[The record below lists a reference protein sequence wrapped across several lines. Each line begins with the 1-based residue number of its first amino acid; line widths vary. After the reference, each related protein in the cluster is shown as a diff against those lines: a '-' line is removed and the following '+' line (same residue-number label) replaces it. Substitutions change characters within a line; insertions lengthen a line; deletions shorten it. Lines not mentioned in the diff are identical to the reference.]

1 MNASFLLWAAETP
14 TTRIEWKNVHS
25 NADLILPAIVFLAVA
40 GFVVYMYRRDSSEL
54 SRFWA
59 VTLTCLRVLTLLV
72 LLLLWMYPT
81 WRMEKHQTINSRVL
95 VLIDTSMSMGLVDH
109 DSGGST
115 GRMMR
120 IQQVAS
126 ALRQSDFIQRLR
138 KTHDVVIGL
147 FDEQLHAD
155 RVRMLAKAARED
167 ESQGPS
173 AGGSAALANE
183 GATGEAARGQAEQ
196 SIDWDRLLV
205 LGGKGTG
212 LGQSLRQFISDH
224 SDWPLAGVVLI
235 SDGGHNMGPGP
246 QAALELSRELN
257 VPIFTVG
264 VGSDKLPPNVRVADF
279 NPPRRA
285 FPNDP
290 FEVKASLQ
298 AFGMAGQ
305 IVTVRLSW
313 RLAEGEVSAAATAD
327 PDPEPVEAVLGP
339 DGQEVPVSF
348 RLSTTSLGRRTLTLT
363 VEAPSNDRDP
373 RDNQAVRDIEIVDR
387 KTRVLLFCDGPMRE
401 YQFLRNVLY
410 RDKSVISDV
419 YMQRAQTGISQEA
432 NEILDDFPRTPEEMF
447 RYDCVVA
454 FDPDWQ
460 KLDQQ
465 QIDLLYEW
473 VRKHSGGLIVIPG
486 AVNAGRPIA
495 GWTQDE
501 AMQKIRELYPVVF
514 ERRFSGSE
522 EGMRGGSEPA
532 RIAFTPEGL
541 EADFLW
547 LTDSPISNRE
557 AWDAFPGVYSYFP
570 VRGAKP
576 IVGKVLAR
584 FGDEQSLVGGEQPVY
599 IAMQNFGNGRVLYL
613 GSGEMWRLRELDEKY
628 FEQFYTNVIRYVSKG
643 RLERD
648 SPRGSLTFEADRHW
662 VGDTVVVR
670 GRWLTNAQLEPL
682 DVPQVTLEIY
692 QPDQSVHR
700 IQLRP
705 DPGEPGKYSGHFQ
718 AQQEGDYRLEL
729 LLPDSD
735 QPIVRR
741 LHVAMPDREREN
753 PQRNDALLSEI
764 ARKSGSEKNPG
775 QYFAGVDVLLENGG
789 AKLLGLLADRTKTL
803 TTIELNKLEEE
814 KWLRIL
820 MYTLFGL
827 LCLEWLI
834 RRLLKLA

>member
-1 MNASFLLWAAETP
+1 
-14 TTRIEWKNVHS
+14 
-25 NADLILPAIVFLAVA
+25 
-40 GFVVYMYRRDSSEL
+40 
-54 SRFWA
+54 
-59 VTLTCLRVLTLLV
+59 
-72 LLLLWMYPT
+72 
-81 WRMEKHQTINSRVL
+81 
-95 VLIDTSMSMGLVDH
+95 
-109 DSGGST
+109 
-115 GRMMR
+115 
-120 IQQVAS
+120 
-126 ALRQSDFIQRLR
+126 
-138 KTHDVVIGL
+138 
-147 FDEQLHAD
+147 
-155 RVRMLAKAARED
+155 
-167 ESQGPS
+167 
-173 AGGSAALANE
+173 
-183 GATGEAARGQAEQ
+183 
-196 SIDWDRLLV
+196 
-205 LGGKGTG
+205 
-212 LGQSLRQFISDH
+212 
-224 SDWPLAGVVLI
+224 
-235 SDGGHNMGPGP
+235 
-246 QAALELSRELN
+246 
-257 VPIFTVG
+257 
-264 VGSDKLPPNVRVADF
+264 
-279 NPPRRA
+279 
-285 FPNDP
+285 
-290 FEVKASLQ
+290 
-298 AFGMAGQ
+298 
-305 IVTVRLSW
+305 
-313 RLAEGEVSAAATAD
+313 
-327 PDPEPVEAVLGP
+327 
-339 DGQEVPVSF
+339 
-348 RLSTTSLGRRTLTLT
+348 
-363 VEAPSNDRDP
+363 
-373 RDNQAVRDIEIVDR
+373 
-387 KTRVLLFCDGPMRE
+387 
-401 YQFLRNVLY
+401 
-410 RDKSVISDV
+410 
-419 YMQRAQTGISQEA
+419 
-432 NEILDDFPRTPEEMF
+432 
-447 RYDCVVA
+447 
-454 FDPDWQ
+454 
-460 KLDQQ
+460 
-465 QIDLLYEW
+465 
-473 VRKHSGGLIVIPG
+473 
-486 AVNAGRPIA
+486 
-495 GWTQDE
+495 
-501 AMQKIRELYPVVF
+501 
-514 ERRFSGSE
+514 
-522 EGMRGGSEPA
+522 MRGGSEPA

-584 FGDEQSLVGGEQPVY
+584 FGDEQSLIGGEQPVY

-700 IQLRP
+700 IQLRA

-718 AQQEGDYRLEL
+718 AHQEGDYRLEL

-775 QYFAGVDVLLENGG
+775 QYFAGVDVLLEDGG

-803 TTIELNKLEEE
+803 TTIELNNLEEE